1 MIFAQ
6 ITDFH
11 LICDGQLLRDV
22 LDSAATLKAAVQHL
36 NGLDPRPDLVFATGD
51 LVNHPDE
58 NTYQALREQLG
69 EIEMPVYALPG
80 NHDDRDMMRSTF
92 GDLGYL
98 PRDGEF
104 LHYTI
109 EDHRLRFIAL
119 DTVVPGSVGGEMCAH
134 RLAWLEDRLAEEPA
148 RPTVIVM
155 HHPPF
160 VSGLSFM
167 DRYAFAGGEAME
179 AVVRRYPSVE
189 RVIAGHMHRDITTR
203 WGGTIASTSAS
214 LVFQMSLDLNQDAA
228 SSFVLEPPV
237 CSLFRWTEDLG
248 LTGYT
253 SPIGDFEPRRTF
265 DSQQPEPN

>member
-11 LICDGQLLRDV
+11 LKCDGQLLRDV
-22 LDSAATLKAAVQHL
+22 LDSTASLQAAVRHL
-36 NGLDPRPDLVFATGD
+36 NGLDPRPDLVLATGD
-51 LVNHPDE
+51 LVNEPDGR
-58 NTYQALREQLG
+58 TYRVLRESLD
-69 EIEMPVYALPG
+69 ELEMPFYVIPG
-80 NHDDRDMMRSTF
+80 NHDDRDMMRIAF
-92 GDLGYL
+92 ADLGYL

-109 EDHRLRFIAL
+109 EGHRLRFIAL
-119 DTVVPGSVGGEMCAH
+119 DTIIPGSVGGEMCPR
-134 RLAWLEDRLAEEPA
+134 RLAWLEDRLAEESA

-160 VSGLSFM
+160 VTGIGFM
-167 DRYAFAGGEAME
+167 DEYGFAGGDGME

-189 RVIAGHMHRDITTR
+189 RVIAGHLHRDIIVR

-214 LVFQMSLDLNQDAA
+214 VVFQISLDLNQGAP
-228 SSFVLEPPV
+228 SSFVQEPP
-237 CSLFRWTEDLG
+237 SSSIFRWTEDLG

-253 SPIGDFEPRRTF
+253 SPIGDFGPRLSF
-265 DSQQPEPN
+265 VSQQP

>member
-11 LICDGQLLRDV
+11 LKCDGQLRDV
-22 LDSAATLKAAVQHL
+22 LDSEATLKSAVQHL

-51 LVNHPDE
+51 LVNQPDE
-58 NTYQALREQLG
+58 NAYRVLRELLDG
-69 EIEMPVYALPG
+69 IEMPVYAIPG
-80 NHDDRDMMRSTF
+80 NHDDRDMMLDTF

-109 EDHRLRFIAL
+109 EDHPLRFIAL
-119 DTVVPGSVGGEMCAH
+119 DTVVPGSVGGEMCGR
-134 RLAWLEDRLAEEPA
+134 RLAWLEDRLAEEPT
-148 RPTVIVM
+148 RPTVIAM

-160 VSGLSFM
+160 VTGLAFM
-167 DRYAFAGGEAME
+167 DKHTFEGGARME

-189 RVIAGHMHRDITTR
+189 RVIAGHMHRDITIR
-203 WGGTIASTSAS
+203 WGGTIASISAS
-214 LVFQMSLDLNQDAA
+214 LAFQMSLDLNQGAE
-228 SSFVLEPPV
+228 SSFVLEPPA
-237 CSLFRWTEDLG
+237 CSLFRWTEELG

-253 SPIGDFEPRRTF
+253 SPIGDFGGRRAF
-265 DSQQPEPN
+265 VSEQP

>member
-11 LICDGQLLRDV
+11 LKCDGQLLRDV
-22 LDSAATLKAAVQHL
+22 LDSAGALKAAVRHL
-36 NGLDPRPDLVFATGD
+36 NVLDPRPDLVFATGD
-51 LVNHPDE
+51 LVNEPDGRA
-58 NTYQALREQLG
+58 YRVLRELLD
-69 EIEMPVYALPG
+69 ELEMPVYVIPG
-80 NHDDRDMMRSTF
+80 NHDDRDMMLGTF

-109 EDHRLRFIAL
+109 EDRPLRFIAL
-119 DTVVPGSVGGEMCAH
+119 DTIIPGSVGGEMCPS
-134 RLAWLEDRLAEEPA
+134 RLAWLEDRLAEESA

-160 VSGLSFM
+160 VTGISFM
-167 DRYAFAGGEAME
+167 DEYGFAGGDGME

-189 RVIAGHMHRDITTR
+189 RVIAGHLHRDINVR

-214 LVFQMSLDLNQDAA
+214 IVFQISLDLNQGAA
-228 SSFVLEPPV
+228 SSFVLEPPI
-237 CSLFRWTEDLG
+237 CSIFRWTEGLG
-248 LTGYT
+248 VAAYT
-253 SPIGDFEPRRTF
+253 SPIGDFGPRRTF
-265 DSQQPEPN
+265 VSQQP

>member
-11 LICDGQLLRDV
+11 LKCDGQLLRDV
-22 LDSAATLKAAVQHL
+22 LDSAATLKAAVEHL

-51 LVNHPDE
+51 LVNHPDK
-58 NTYQALREQLG
+58 NTYRALRDQLD
-69 EIEMPVYALPG
+69 ELEMPVYVLPG
-80 NHDDRDMMRSTF
+80 NHDDRDMLRETF
-92 GDLGYL
+92 ADLGYL

-119 DTVVPGSVGGEMCAH
+119 DTHVVGSVGGEMCAR
-134 RLAWLEDRLAEEPA
+134 RLAWLEDRLAEEPT
-148 RPTVIVM
+148 RPTVIAM

-160 VSGLSFM
+160 VTGLDFM
-167 DRYAFAGGEAME
+167 DKHTFQGGDAME

-189 RVIAGHMHRDITTR
+189 RVIAGHMHRDITIR

-214 LVFQMSLDLNQDAA
+214 LVFQMSLDLNQGAE

-237 CSLFRWTEDLG
+237 CSVFRWTEDLG

-253 SPIGDFEPRRTF
+253 SPIGDYGPKQPFA
-265 DSQQPEPN
+265 SQQP